1 MFDPIEAEPEPD
13 AEGEEQEAPKRRK
26 SSTRAKKIKFSL

>member
-13 AEGEEQEAPKRRK
+13 EGEEQEAPKRRK